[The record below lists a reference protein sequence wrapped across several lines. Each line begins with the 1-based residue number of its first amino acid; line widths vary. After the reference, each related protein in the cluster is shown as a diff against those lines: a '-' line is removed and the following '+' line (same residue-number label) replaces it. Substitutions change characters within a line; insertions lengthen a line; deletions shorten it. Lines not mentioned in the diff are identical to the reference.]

1 MPSPSPYERIR
12 DEHLAAF
19 PGTVTGG
26 LTATACVVSERVL
39 PDTAR
44 NALAASLERRGHQTR
59 QIAFI
64 TLEGEGDAAA
74 SPSELFRAI
83 EALDPL
89 CVVVTDLHSVQAAS
103 RGYNT
108 PLALEADAQLLGR
121 ACRCFEDFP
130 ALLADDAGKRRAWA
144 ALKTLPER

>member
-12 DEHLAAF
+12 DAHLATF

-26 LTATACVVSERVL
+26 LAATACVVSERAL
-39 PDTAR
+39 PDEAR
-44 NALAASLERRGHQTR
+44 EALSASLVRRGHNAR
-59 QIAFI
+59 QIAFL
-64 TLEGEGDAAA
+64 TLTGEAGSAGPA
-74 SPSELFRAI
+74 ELFHAL

-89 CVVVTDLHSVQAAS
+89 CVVIADLASVQAAS

-108 PLALEADAQLLGR
+108 PLALEADERLLGR
-121 ACRCFEDFP
+121 PCRCFEDFP
-130 ALLADDAGKRRAWA
+130 SLLADEAGKRLAWA

>member
-12 DEHLAAF
+12 DERLATF

-26 LTATACVVSERVL
+26 LAATACVVSEGAL
-39 PDTAR
+39 PAAAR
-44 NALAASLERRGHQTR
+44 DALTASLGRRGHSAR
-59 QIAFI
+59 QIAFL
-64 TLEGEGDAAA
+64 TLEGRGGAAE
-74 SPSELFRAI
+74 SVDLFHAI
-83 EALDPL
+83 ETLDPL
-89 CVVVTDLHSVQAAS
+89 CVVIADLHSVRTAS

-108 PLALEADAQLLGR
+108 PLELEADAQLLGR
-121 ACRCFEDFP
+121 PCRCFENFP